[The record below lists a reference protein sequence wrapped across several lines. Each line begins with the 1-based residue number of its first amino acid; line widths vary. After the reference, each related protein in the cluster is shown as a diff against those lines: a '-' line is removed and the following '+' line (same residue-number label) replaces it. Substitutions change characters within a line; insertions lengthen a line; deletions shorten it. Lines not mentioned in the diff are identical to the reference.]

1 MTENQ
6 SFKSRGGDVPD
17 IDSPPPLPPSAA
29 GQDFSSVLDEI
40 DDILEENVVEFVRGF
55 VQEGGQ

>member
-6 SFKSRGGDVPD
+6 SFRRHDVDAPEGDAPD
-17 IDSPPPLPPSAA
+17 PLPPSAA

-40 DDILEENVVEFVRGF
+40 DDILEENVVEFVKGF
-55 VQEGGQ
+55 IQEGGQ

>member
-6 SFKSRGGDVPD
+6 SFRRHDGDAPEGAAPD
-17 IDSPPPLPPSAA
+17 PLPPSAA

-40 DDILEENVVEFVRGF
+40 DDILEENVVEFVKGF
-55 VQEGGQ
+55 IQEGGQ